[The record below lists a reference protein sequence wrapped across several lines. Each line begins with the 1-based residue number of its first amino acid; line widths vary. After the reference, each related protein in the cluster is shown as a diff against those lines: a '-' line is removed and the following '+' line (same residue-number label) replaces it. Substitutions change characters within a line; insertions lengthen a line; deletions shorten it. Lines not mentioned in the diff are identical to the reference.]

1 MRGSVDRIHMKTK
14 TMKKI
19 LPRNQ
24 TIPGPKDGTKGIG
37 PAQPPKK
44 SVEPM
49 AETAKTL
56 AYSAR
61 KNRAKRMPLY
71 SVWKP
76 AASSDSASIRSNGV
90 RLVSA
95 MPEMMKT
102 MKPMKPQGVK
112 MNH

>member
-1 MRGSVDRIHMKTK
+1 MKTK
-14 TMKKI
+14 TRKNV

-24 TIPGPKDGTKGIG
+24 KIPGPNDGTNRGIG
-37 PAQPPKK
+37 PAQPPRN
-44 SVEPM
+44 SVAPM

-61 KNRAKRMPLY
+61 KKSANRMPLY

-90 RLVSA
+90 RFVSA
-95 MPEMMKT
+95 MPEIKKT
-102 MKPMKPQGVK
+102 MKARKPQGVK
-112 MNH
+112 MNHQFEM